1 MAYKSFRFQRT
12 GHWGQMVQRHTVVI
26 PKEDGGIEV
35 YPLKNWLRQ
44 NREYLPAGLDATS
57 NTSHQLRAALR
68 QAGWTMQE
76 TPDEV
81 RVIFPGHSAHVVE
94 DVLGGAEGT
103 EDEGADDVAPY
114 FSLEYQLRDFLA
126 SNLSSIDFGGR
137 RLRLYV
143 DPTGRDGIEYPTS
156 VGPID
161 ILAVDDTG
169 AFFVFEL
176 KRAQSSDRVLG
187 QVARYMGW
195 VKQTIGRDVDVS
207 GIIVSKS
214 VNRNLKYARTVVP
227 NIHLFEYTVSFSVT
241 PAHAIDTD

>member
-1 MAYKSFRFQRT
+1 
-12 GHWGQMVQRHTVVI
+12 MVQRHMVVI
-26 PKEDGGIEV
+26 PKDDGGIEV

-44 NREYLPAGLDATS
+44 NPEYLPAGLDATS

-68 QAGWTMQE
+68 QTGWTMQE

-81 RVIFPGHSAHVVE
+81 RLIFPGHSAHVVE
-94 DVLGGAEGT
+94 DLLGGADDT
-103 EDEGADDVAPY
+103 ENETGNDAAPY

-143 DPTGRDGIEYPTS
+143 DPTGRDGIEYPTA

-187 QVARYMGW
+187 QIARYMGW
-195 VKQTIGRDVDVS
+195 VKQTIGRDVEVS

-214 VNRNLKYARTVVP
+214 VSRNLKYARTVVP
-227 NIHLFEYTVSFSVT
+227 NIYLFEYAVSFSVS
-241 PAHAIDTD
+241 PAHDITTE

>member
-1 MAYKSFRFQRT
+1 
-12 GHWGQMVQRHTVVI
+12 MVQRHMVVI
-26 PKEDGGIEV
+26 PKDDGGMEV
-35 YPLKNWLRQ
+35 YPLKSWLRQ
-44 NREYLPAGLDATS
+44 NPEHLPAGLDATN

-76 TPDEV
+76 TQDEV
-81 RVIFPGHSAHVVE
+81 RLILPGHSARVVE
-94 DVLGGAEGT
+94 QVLGGT
-103 EDEGADDVAPY
+103 EEEDFEPEATDDSAPY

-126 SNLSSIDFGGR
+126 SNLSTIDFWGK

-143 DPTGRDGIEYPTS
+143 DPTGRDGIEYPTA

-161 ILAVDDTG
+161 ILALDDTG

-214 VNRNLKYARTVVP
+214 INRNLKYARTVVP
-227 NIHLFEYTVSFSVT
+227 NIHLFEYSVSFSVT
-241 PAHAIDTD
+241 PAHDIRAE

>member
-1 MAYKSFRFQRT
+1 
-12 GHWGQMVQRHTVVI
+12 MVQRHMVVI
-26 PKEDGGIEV
+26 PKDDGGMEI
-35 YPLKNWLRQ
+35 YPLKSWLRQ
-44 NREYLPAGLDATS
+44 NPEYLPAGLDGTN

-68 QAGWTMQE
+68 QSGWTMQE
-76 TPDEV
+76 TPGEV
-81 RVIFPGHSAHVVE
+81 RLIFPGHSARVVE
-94 DVLGGAEGT
+94 DLLGGT
-103 EDEGADDVAPY
+103 EDENFENGAVDDPAPY

-126 SNLSSIDFGGR
+126 SNLSSIDFGGK

-143 DPTGRDGIEYPTS
+143 DPTGRDGIEYSTA

-187 QVARYMGW
+187 QIARYMGW
-195 VKQTIGRDVDVS
+195 VKQTIGRDVEVS

-227 NIHLFEYTVSFSVT
+227 NIYLFEYTVSFNVM
-241 PAHAIDTD
+241 PAHDIDM

>member
-1 MAYKSFRFQRT
+1 
-12 GHWGQMVQRHTVVI
+12 MVQRHMIVL
-26 PKEDGGIEV
+26 PKDDGGIEV

-44 NREYLPAGLDATS
+44 NPEHLPPGLDATS
-57 NTSHQLRAALR
+57 STSHQLRAALR
-68 QAGWTMQE
+68 QAGWTMRE

-81 RVIFPGHSAHVVE
+81 QLIFPGHSMHVVE
-94 DVLGGAEGT
+94 DVLGGV
-103 EDEGADDVAPY
+103 DEIDDEVADDAAPY

-126 SNLSSIDFGGR
+126 SNLSSIDFGGKK
-137 RLRLYV
+137 LRLYV
-143 DPTGRDGIEYPTS
+143 DPTGRDGIEYPTA

-161 ILAVDDTG
+161 ILAVDNSG
-169 AFFVFEL
+169 SFFVFEL

-214 VNRNLKYARTVVP
+214 VSRNLKYARAVVP
-227 NIHLFEYTVSFSVT
+227 NVYLFEYTVSFNVSS
-241 PAHAIDTD
+241 AHDIGVE